1 MVTGGE
7 LPLGERIFQL
17 LQHLGIERAHFAA
30 LETMDWSGFAEAHP
44 ESILSLT
51 LVCPRG
57 VDAASLGVF
66 GPRLLVITGN
76 EGRPAEVLL
85 NIVSRLPDVTVTTLN
100 HHSNLLWADVVAD
113 RTEAIGSCMIDF
125 LARVS
130 QEHEVSIVLPS
141 EGEGS
146 VAGISYRIVGTGP
159 PLVLLPL
166 GLAPSQWELLIPRL
180 SQQYCT
186 ITLGG
191 AELGPAALLEG
202 RARSGYRPLV
212 RNLFEELG
220 LQPGET
226 ILDVGCGSGAHD
238 RYLAQLT
245 GGRNPITAVDHSPY
259 MIKEAKGIARTAGIE
274 GAIDF
279 HEGDAVALS
288 FHDNSFDVVMSVTVM
303 EEVNAEKMV
312 GQLVR
317 VTKPGGKIGVI
328 VRSVDMPWLVNLPVS
343 ASIKQKVE
351 APGVMGGERAE
362 AGCAD
367 ASLYTRFHRAGLTQ
381 IKMFPQFASFNGGQN
396 FERWKTEALSVL
408 TDDEAEEWHAA
419 LAQAEAGGTFF
430 IGQPL
435 HCVVGTKP

>member
-1 MVTGGE
+1 MATGGE
-7 LPLGERIFQL
+7 VPLGERIFQL
-17 LQHLGIERAHFAA
+17 LQHLGIDRAHFAA
-30 LETMDWSGFAEAHP
+30 LETMDWSGFAAARP

-66 GPRLLVITGN
+66 GPRLLVFTGN
-76 EGRPAEVLL
+76 QGRIAEASL
-85 NIVSRLPDVTVTTLN
+85 NIVPRLPDVTVATLN
-100 HHSNLLWADVVAD
+100 HYSNLVWADVVAD

-130 QEHEVSIVLPS
+130 QEHEVSTGLRS

-146 VAGISYRIVGTGP
+146 AAGISYPIVGTGP

-191 AELGPAALLEG
+191 AELGPAALPEG

-212 RNLFEELG
+212 RNLIEELE

-245 GGRNPITAVDHSPY
+245 SGRNPITAIDQSPY
-259 MIKEAKGIARTAGIE
+259 MIKEAKGIARAAGLE

-279 HEGDAVALS
+279 QEGNAEALS
-288 FHDNSFDVVMSVTVM
+288 FHDDSFDVVMSVTVM
-303 EEVNAEKMV
+303 EEVNADTMV
-312 GQLVR
+312 AELVR
-317 VTKPGGKIGVI
+317 VTKPEGKIGVI
-328 VRSVDMPWLVNLPVS
+328 VRSEDMQSLVNLPIS
-343 ASIKQKVE
+343 GSSS
-351 APGVMGGERAE
+351 RRLRLL
-362 AGCAD
+362 D
-367 ASLYTRFHRAGLTQ
+367 
-381 IKMFPQFASFNGGQN
+381 
-396 FERWKTEALSVL
+396 
-408 TDDEAEEWHAA
+408 
-419 LAQAEAGGTFF
+419 
-430 IGQPL
+430 
-435 HCVVGTKP
+435 